1 VVAFARKMGI
11 KTCNI
16 VRRESLVAE
25 LAAIGADATG
35 ENYCVAYLWDA
46 LLTQHTVVDGVDLK
60 ARVTAV
66 TGFSLCDTKH
76 FSSSRHDV
84 CDMSQEALPYA

>member
-1 VVAFARKMGI
+1 MWLHLLAKWASKRATLFVAK
-11 KTCNI
+11 
-16 VRRESLVAE
+16 VAE

-46 LLTQHTVVDGVDLK
+46 LLTHRTVVDGVDLK
-60 ARVTAV
+60 ARVAAL

-76 FSSSRHDV
+76 FSSSRHV
-84 CDMSQEALPYA
+84 